1 MTARQ
6 SPEPLLKTAPMP
18 LQQTPHSPLR
28 MNIALKNRFKPYRFI
43 ALCLTAASLQFT
55 HPATALC
62 DPASETVVK
71 SPQTFG
77 HMGTFFSDVIH
88 YFGTRYRYGGQT
100 AKGFDCSGFVRFM
113 YDKAFNMH
121 LPRSSREMSA
131 IGNKVGKDELQPGD
145 LVFFQTHGQQINHVG
160 IFIGNDT
167 FIHSSLSKGITED
180 RLKQGYFDKR
190 FAGAVRLLNVPSE
203 KIPAPSAQPAD
214 PAEIT
219 EPS

>member
-1 MTARQ
+1 
-6 SPEPLLKTAPMP
+6 MP
-18 LQQTPHSPLR
+18 LQQTVEQPLR
-28 MNIALKNRFKPYRFI
+28 INIAQKYRFKPFRFI
-43 ALCLTAASLQFT
+43 ALFLTLSSLQFAQ
-55 HPATALC
+55 PATALS
-62 DPASETVVK
+62 DPAAEAAVKEQQTATSSEH

-77 HMGTFFSDVIH
+77 HMGTFFSQVIH
-88 YFGTRYRYGGQT
+88 YFGTRYRFGGET

-131 IGNKVGKDELQPGD
+131 IGNKVGKNELQPGD
-145 LVFFQTHGQQINHVG
+145 LVFFQTNGHQINHVG

-180 RLKQGYFDKR
+180 KLKQTYFDKR
-190 FAGAVRLLNVPSE
+190 FAGAVRLLNVPTE
-203 KIPAPSAQPAD
+203 KLTKPSAKPEANT
-214 PAEIT
+214 ELS

>member
-1 MTARQ
+1 
-6 SPEPLLKTAPMP
+6 MP
-18 LQQTPHSPLR
+18 LQQTPEQPGR
-28 MNIALKNRFKPYRFI
+28 RNIAPRYRFKASRFF
-43 ALCLTAASLQFT
+43 ALCLTVSSLQFAQ
-55 HPATALC
+55 PATALC
-62 DPASETVVK
+62 DPAADALVKEQQTSEH
-71 SPQTFG
+71 SHQTFG
-77 HMGTFFSDVIH
+77 HMGTFFSDVISH
-88 YFGTRYRYGGQT
+88 FGTRYRFGGQT

-131 IGNKVGKDELQPGD
+131 IGNKVGINELQPGD
-145 LVFFQTHGQQINHVG
+145 LVFFQNHGRQINHVG

-180 RLKQGYFDKR
+180 KLKQSYFDKR

-203 KIPAPSAQPAD
+203 KLPNPTAQPESIID
-214 PAEIT
+214 LT